1 MKVKY
6 YGNSSLLFKGKKT
19 KLITNPLD
27 REVKLNL
34 KKVLPDIIV
43 QSHSEEIPVGEY
55 FMIKAPGEYE
65 VHDFYVYGYKSD
77 VNDESIDQADIY
89 MIDVEG
95 VHVGLIDKSVEDIRG
110 RILDEMGIVDVLC
123 ISLAEESGMKLTK
136 ITDLVNKIEP
146 YMVIPMDYNKKLL
159 EDFAKVVGV
168 QELEEVKDLDVA
180 KSDFESEE
188 MPMRIVVLQK

>member
-6 YGNSSLLFKGKKT
+6 YGNSSFLFKGKKT

-27 REVKLNL
+27 NEVKVNL

-43 QSHSEEIPVGEY
+43 QSHEAKIPTGEY
-55 FMIKAPGEYE
+55 YMIKAPGEYE
-65 VHDFYVYGYKSD
+65 VHDFFIYGYKSD
-77 VNDESIDQADIY
+77 TNAQNSDQAEIY
-89 MIDVEG
+89 LIDVEG
-95 VHVGLIDKSVEDIRG
+95 VHVGLIDKSVENVRG

-123 ISLAEESGMKLTK
+123 ISLAEQSGMKLTK

-146 YMVIPMDYNKKLL
+146 YIVIPMDYNKKLL

-168 QELEEVKDLDVA
+168 QELEEVKDFEVTKA
-180 KSDFESEE
+180 DFDSEE
-188 MPMRIVVLQK
+188 MSMRIVVLQK